1 MAPLTLSRGA
11 AGAGNPSGDFVIVI
25 DCPDRPG
32 IVHAVSG
39 FLVEH
44 GGNIVESQQFG
55 DRLNGRFFMR
65 IDFAMADE
73 DASAESLRTDFAEV
87 AQSFEMSFEIWETA
101 APYRTLIM
109 VSKQLHCLNDLLF
122 RASTGSLQIE
132 IPVVVSNHLDAEPLV
147 RSYGIDFR
155 HLPVT
160 QETKP
165 DAEAELLK
173 LHDDLGIHLV
183 VLARYMQVLS
193 DDVCRTLS
201 GQAINIHHSFL
212 PSFKGAKPYH
222 QAFDRGVKLIGATAH
237 YVTADLDEGPIIE
250 QDVIRVDHKHDQDQ
264 LVAAGRDV
272 EAQVLSR
279 AVRWHSESRV
289 LPNGNRTVV
298 FR

>member
-1 MAPLTLSRGA
+1 M
-11 AGAGNPSGDFVIVI
+11 PSSSVSANATTPAGDFVLVL

-55 DRLNGRFFMR
+55 DQNTGRFFMR
-65 IDFAMADE
+65 IDFLTDGTTSLEQLRADFSAVARTFAMRFE
-73 DASAESLRTDFAEV
+73 LWDAR
-87 AQSFEMSFEIWETA
+87 

-109 VSKQLHCLNDLLF
+109 VSKHLHCLNDLLF
-122 RASTGSLQIE
+122 RHSTGALQID
-132 IPVVVSNHLDAEPLV
+132 IPVVVSNHPDAEPLV
-147 RSYGIDFR
+147 RSYGLDFA
-155 HLPVT
+155 HVPVT
-160 QETKP
+160 PETKP
-165 DAEAELLK
+165 AAEAELLRLVK
-173 LHDDLGIHLV
+173 EHDVDLV

-193 DDVCRTLS
+193 DDLCRELS
-201 GQAINIHHSFL
+201 GKAINIHHSFL

-222 QAFDRGVKLIGATAH
+222 QAYDRGVKLVGATAH

-250 QDVIRVDHKHDQDQ
+250 QDVIRVDHNHTQEQ

-289 LPNGNRTVV
+289 LLNGHRTVV

>member
-1 MAPLTLSRGA
+1 M
-11 AGAGNPSGDFVIVI
+11 PSGDFVLVL

-39 FLVEH
+39 FLLEH
-44 GGNIVESQQFG
+44 GGNILESQQFG
-55 DRLNGRFFMR
+55 DVDTGRFFMR
-65 IDFAMADE
+65 IDFVTEGSTPVERLRADFTE
-73 DASAESLRTDFAEV
+73 IAARFQMRYEMWDAK
-87 AQSFEMSFEIWETA
+87 

-109 VSKQLHCLNDLLF
+109 VSKHLHCLNDLLF
-122 RASTGSLQIE
+122 RHSTGALQID
-132 IPVVVSNHLDAEPLV
+132 IPVVVSNHPDAEPLV
-147 RSYGIDFR
+147 RSYGLDFA
-155 HLPVT
+155 HVPVT
-160 QETKP
+160 PETKP
-165 DAEAELLK
+165 AAEAELLRLVK
-173 LHDDLGIHLV
+173 EHDVDLV

-193 DDVCRTLS
+193 DDLCRELS
-201 GQAINIHHSFL
+201 GRAINIHHSFL

-222 QAFDRGVKLIGATAH
+222 QAYDRGVKLVGATAH

-250 QDVIRVDHKHDQDQ
+250 QDVIRVDHNHTQEQ

-289 LPNGNRTVV
+289 LLNGHRTVV